1 MAHAGDLWC
10 YRVKLAKEGLLL
22 PGQSRNDPGL
32 QLLRERRSDED
43 GVASEATSAEQEMQ
57 DEMDNFPDYAGDS
70 VGYGNAEPPPQSMQP
85 NTPDRDSLDPEARRA
100 DLPDLPEDFP
110 AREGAVPSVLSELL
124 NEEWFP
130 GTFFNAEENAEEMDT
145 GVDNRNE
152 ITEKN
157 LEETT
162 EAVASQQNL
171 TGSKMM
177 DLNSTEFQL
186 KFNPRH
192 RYDNFLKT
200 RTPEEEAEKMKGP
213 G

>member
-22 PGQSRNDPGL
+22 PGQSRTDPGL
-32 QLLRERRSDED
+32 QLLRERRSAEEELRREN
-43 GVASEATSAEQEMQ
+43 EAYEQEMQ
-57 DEMDNFPDYAGDS
+57 DEMDNFPDYAEDS

-85 NTPDRDSLDPEARRA
+85 NIPDLDYLDPEARR
-100 DLPDLPEDFP
+100 DLPDLPEDVP
-110 AREGAVPSVLSELL
+110 AREGAVPNVLSELF
-124 NEEWFP
+124 NEEWFL

>member
-10 YRVKLAKEGLLL
+10 YRVKLANEGLLL

-43 GVASEATSAEQEMQ
+43 GVASEAYEQEMQ
-57 DEMDNFPDYAGDS
+57 DEMDNFPDYADNS
-70 VGYGNAEPPPQSMQP
+70 YGNAEPPVQSMQP
-85 NTPDRDSLDPEARRA
+85 NTRDPDSIDPETRRA
-100 DLPDLPEDFP
+100 DLPDLPDDVP
-110 AREGAVPSVLSELL
+110 ARDEPAQNVLSELF

-157 LEETT
+157 VEETT